1 MEKTDARRHNPKTQ
15 FEIRKQVIRFRKQ
28 GISNKQVA
36 EGLGITE
43 RTSSGIWQKFLK
55 EGESAIKL
63 GRRGRQRGEQ
73 RKLTAEQE
81 SAIKKAITDKYP
93 DQLKL
98 PYALWTREAIK
109 RLIKQQYKL
118 DIPLRTVTDYLRRWG
133 FSFQKP
139 AKQAYEQKPEAVQKW
154 LDEEYPVIK
163 TQAKQEN
170 AEIYWGD
177 ETGIQNDAYQA
188 RGFALKGKTPVVK
201 LNVNKSRV
209 NMISAISNQGQVR
222 FMLYEDTMTT
232 ERLIQ
237 FMSRLIKDSKRKV
250 YLILD
255 NLRTHHSKDVMQW
268 LENNKEKIAVF
279 YLPSYSP
286 ELNPDEYLN
295 CDLKGRVHSGLP
307 ARTLKDLKRKT
318 RSFMKTLQHRSQHVK
333 NYFKHPKI
341 AYAA

>member
-1 MEKTDARRHNPKTQ
+1 MEKIDARRHSPKTQ
-15 FEIRKQVIRFRKQ
+15 FEIRKQVIRLRKQ
-28 GISNKQVA
+28 AISNKLIA

-43 RTSSGIWQKFLK
+43 RTASRIWQRYLA

-63 GRRGRQRGEQ
+63 GRRGRRKGEQ

-81 SAIKKAITDKYP
+81 SEIKKVIIDKTP

-98 PYALWTREAIK
+98 PYALWTREAIQ

-118 DIPLRTVTDYLRRWG
+118 NIPIRTITDYLKRWG
-133 FSFQKP
+133 FTFQKP
-139 AKQAYEQKPEAVQKW
+139 AKQAYEQRPEAVQKW
-154 LDEEYPVIK
+154 LDEEYPAIK
-163 TQAKQEN
+163 ERAKHEK

-188 RGFALKGKTPVVK
+188 KGFAPKGKTPIIK

-209 NMISAISNQGQVR
+209 NMISAISNRGLVR
-222 FMLYEDTMTT
+222 FMLYEDTMTA

-237 FMSRLIKDSKRKV
+237 FMFRLIKDANRKV

-255 NLRTHHSKDVMQW
+255 NLRTHHSKNVKQW
-268 LENNKEKIAVF
+268 LEKNKDKIEVF

-295 CDLKGRVHSGLP
+295 GDLKRRVHSGIP
-307 ARTLKDLKRKT
+307 ARTLKDLKKKT
-318 RSFMKTLQHRSQHVK
+318 RSFMKTLQRRSYHVK
-333 NYFKHPKI
+333 NYFKHDRVS
-341 AYAA
+341 YAA

>member
-1 MEKTDARRHNPKTQ
+1 MEKIDARKHSPKTQ
-15 FEIRKQVIRFRKQ
+15 FEIRKQVIRLRKQ
-28 GISNKQVA
+28 GISNKLVA

-43 RTSSGIWQKFLK
+43 RTASGIWQKFLK

-63 GRRGRQRGEQ
+63 GRRGRRKGEQ

-81 SAIKKAITDKYP
+81 SEIKKAIIDKTP

-98 PYALWTREAIK
+98 PYALWTREAIQ
-109 RLIKQQYKL
+109 RLIKQQYRL
-118 DIPLRTVTDYLRRWG
+118 DIPMRTITDYLKRWG
-133 FSFQKP
+133 LSFQKP

-154 LDEEYPVIK
+154 LDEEYPAIRE
-163 TQAKQEN
+163 QAKQEK

-188 RGFALKGKTPVVK
+188 KGFAPKGKTPIVK

-237 FMSRLIKDSKRKV
+237 FMSRLIKDANRKV

-255 NLRTHHSKDVMQW
+255 NLRTHHSKDVKQW
-268 LENNKEKIAVF
+268 LEKNKDKIEVF
-279 YLPSYSP
+279 LSSFIF
-286 ELNPDEYLN
+286 
-295 CDLKGRVHSGLP
+295 
-307 ARTLKDLKRKT
+307 AR
-318 RSFMKTLQHRSQHVK
+318 
-333 NYFKHPKI
+333 
-341 AYAA
+341 A